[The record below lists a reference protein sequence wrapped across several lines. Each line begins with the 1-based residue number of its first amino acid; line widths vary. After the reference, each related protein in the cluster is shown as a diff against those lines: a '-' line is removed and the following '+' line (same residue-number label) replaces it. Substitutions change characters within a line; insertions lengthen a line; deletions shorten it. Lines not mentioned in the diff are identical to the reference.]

1 MLSSLGNLF
10 RNMTWYL
17 RSGVAPSKPN
27 TEEIRG
33 LDDLKN
39 MNHMASRKFAM
50 TMVAVAIIAFMYFAS
65 ILFLFLFPGDP
76 HVSALVSMYKDMI
89 VAIASIAATLVGIQ
103 GLVDW
108 KHNSDAQVS
117 NISNYSETKDYVEE
131 YLSGPKEDD
140 YKLDIELISKKK
152 RR

>member
-1 MLSSLGNLF
+1 MLKQLKNVINS
-10 RNMTWYL
+10 MTWYL
-17 RSGVAPSKPN
+17 RSGVAPTDDKRISN
-27 TEEIRG
+27 

-65 ILFLFLFPGDP
+65 VLLLFLLPNDP
-76 HVSALVSMYKDMI
+76 QVSALVSMYKDMI
-89 VAIASIAATLVGIQ
+89 VAVASIVATLVGIQ

-108 KHNSDAQVS
+108 KYNSDS
-117 NISNYSETKDYVEE
+117 NTNLSSDYNKEERRVEE

-140 YKLDIELISKKK
+140 YTLDIELVSKKK
-152 RR
+152 K